1 MMNIFKKRKLLVT
14 HPGGFHADDLFAAAV
29 LSIVFGDH
37 IKIKRTNDP
46 EIIAKGDAVF
56 DIGLISNPEIDRFD
70 HHQKGGA
77 GERENGLPYAS
88 FGLVWKKYGEQI
100 CGSKEVANRID
111 KKIVQPIDAS
121 DNGVDISKPLFDGIV
136 RRGVEKVFMDKIP
149 TWKEKGFNIDNIF
162 IEQVKEVKKFI
173 LREVKISKDE
183 EEGNQIIID
192 SYNKSQDKRIVMLD
206 VSLPRNLYQ
215 DSLASLPEPIYVIM
229 PAGDGN
235 TWKVEAVIKNI
246 GTKESR
252 KPFPEKWR
260 GLTNKDDS
268 LKEVTGISDVIFC
281 HKSGF
286 TMQAISKESALALAE
301 KSLMS

>member
-1 MMNIFKKRKLLVT
+1 MKIFKKRKILVT
-14 HPGGFHADDLFAAAV
+14 HPGGFHADDLFAAAI
-29 LSIVFGDH
+29 LSIVFDGC
-37 IKIKRTNDP
+37 IKIIRTNDP
-46 EIIAKGDAVF
+46 ETIAKGDAVF
-56 DIGLISNPEIDRFD
+56 DIGLINNPEIDRFD

-100 CGSKEVANRID
+100 CGSKKVADRID
-111 KKIVQPIDAS
+111 RKIVQPIDAS

-149 TWKEKGFNIDNIF
+149 TWKEKGLSIDKIF
-162 IEQVKEVKKFI
+162 TEQVKEVKKFI

-183 EEGNQIIID
+183 EEGNQIIVD
-192 SYNKSQDKRIVMLD
+192 SYNKSQDKRIVVLNI
-206 VSLPRNLYQ
+206 SLPRSLYQ

-252 KPFPEKWR
+252 KPFPENWR

-286 TMQAISKESALALAE
+286 TMQAVSKESAMALAE
-301 KSLMS
+301 KALMG